1 MKNLIKFDDIT
12 TVAELKSRATLT
24 NDGYYSLSCG
34 NRYWK
39 IRHLL
44 EREGP
49 DSEFVMVH
57 YTARSGEHAICRY
70 FKIT

>member
-1 MKNLIKFDDIT
+1 MTSLIKFDDIT
-12 TVAELKSRATLT
+12 TVAELKSRARVTK
-24 NDGYYSLSCG
+24 DGYYALSCG

-49 DSEFVMVH
+49 DSECVVVS
-57 YTARSGEHAICRY
+57 YTAGSGDHAICRY
-70 FKIT
+70 FRTA